1 MEMYLVIFRCDDE
14 PHIKYMPK
22 EEVIKSLNDE
32 WAKFSSSVTYSSI
45 TEEQMKGVSLDH
57 FPARSVLII
66 SGKLCQKIPV
76 TQVTQWIL
84 V

>member
-1 MEMYLVIFRCDDE
+1 
-14 PHIKYMPK
+14 MPK

>member
-32 WAKFSSSVTYSSI
+32 WAKYSSI